1 MQIEFD
7 QATFRRLVKLYLWM
21 LPLLI
26 VVVGIDLYYIT
37 GWEFSDAFDALVAQ
51 HFSPLIDED
60 VFLGIGV
67 IVLLV
72 HLAAT
77 FALLKFQSW
86 ARPLFVWPPFALIAL
101 DVATLGYPVFTSALM
116 TLLTTVSSA
125 LYGAIA
131 LLCYGKNQGNVWFF
145 NNDNSGT

>member
-1 MQIEFD
+1 
-7 QATFRRLVKLYLWM
+7 
-21 LPLLI
+21 
-26 VVVGIDLYYIT
+26 
-37 GWEFSDAFDALVAQ
+37 LVAQ

-86 ARPLFVWPPFALIAL
+86 ARPLFVWSPIALIAL
-101 DVATLGYPVFTSALM
+101 EIVTSGFPVYTSAVVSLVM
-116 TLLTTVSSA
+116 TVSSA

-131 LLCYGKNQGNVWFF
+131 LLCYGRDQGGVWFLVKS
-145 NNDNSGT
+145 NSGI